1 MAGKVLISKHL
12 TNAMMYPIR
21 YDMFEVI
28 TTGEF
33 DEWLASLKDRVGKAK
48 ITLRLQRL
56 ELGNAG
62 DHSSVGG
69 GVSELR
75 VHSGPGYR
83 VYYKQTDKTII
94 VILCGGDKSTQDE
107 DIKRAIEMAAE
118 L

>member
-1 MAGKVLISKHL
+1 
-12 TNAMMYPIR
+12 
-21 YDMFEVI
+21 MFEVL
-28 TTGEF
+28 TTAEF

-56 ELGNAG
+56 ELGNEG
-62 DHSSVGG
+62 DHASVGA

-83 VYYKQTDKTII
+83 VYYKQTGRTIV
-94 VILCGGDKSTQDE
+94 VILCGGDKSTQDK
-107 DIKRAIEMAAE
+107 DINRAKEMAAE

>member
-1 MAGKVLISKHL
+1 
-12 TNAMMYPIR
+12 MYPIR

-28 TTGEF
+28 TTAEF
-33 DEWLASLKDRVGKAK
+33 DEWLVSLKDRVGKAK

-62 DHSSVGG
+62 DHASVGS
-69 GVSELR
+69 GVNELR

-83 VYYKQTDKTII
+83 VYYKQTGKTII
-94 VILCGGDKSTQDE
+94 VIVCGGDKSTQDK
-107 DIKRAIEMAAE
+107 DIKRAKEVAAE

>member
-1 MAGKVLISKHL
+1 
-12 TNAMMYPIR
+12 
-21 YDMFEVI
+21 MFEVL
-28 TTGEF
+28 TTTEF

-62 DHSSVGG
+62 DHAPVGS

-83 VYYKQTDKTII
+83 VYYKQTGRTIV
-94 VILCGGDKSTQDE
+94 VILCGGDKSTQDK
-107 DIKRAIEMAAE
+107 DIKRAKEVAAE